1 MNSIIKNFIQA
12 PVIKMERLDNF
23 FIELSKKA
31 CNMKCKH
38 CYIPKNSFTMEKDF
52 LEIKKIKTALKQI
65 KDLNV
70 KHLEENRGK
79 LHDIGLGNYF
89 LDMISEA

>member
-52 LEIKKIKTALKQI
+52 LEFKKIIESKSNK
-65 KDLNV
+65 
-70 KHLEENRGK
+70 GK
-79 LHDIGLGNYF
+79 EVIRF
-89 LDMISEA
+89 KPKKRKK